1 MTRMSQITSATVFGL
16 LLALGGCGGGPSQA
30 PSAGFAGGSD
40 CKAKK
45 AEMSQL
51 VSQGVEG
58 EIEAQQ
64 AGRQLSPAAQ
74 ARVDRYNGLLNS
86 YLGSQ
91 CYV

>member
-1 MTRMSQITSATVFGL
+1 MTRLALRSC
-16 LLALGGCGGGPSQA
+16 LLALASTILLAGCSSGAQGPS
-30 PSAGFAGGSD
+30 SGFAASGN
-40 CKAKK
+40 CKATK
-45 AEMSQL
+45 AEMNQL

-58 EIEAQQ
+58 EIAAQQ

-74 ARVDRYNGLLNS
+74 ARVERYNGLLDS